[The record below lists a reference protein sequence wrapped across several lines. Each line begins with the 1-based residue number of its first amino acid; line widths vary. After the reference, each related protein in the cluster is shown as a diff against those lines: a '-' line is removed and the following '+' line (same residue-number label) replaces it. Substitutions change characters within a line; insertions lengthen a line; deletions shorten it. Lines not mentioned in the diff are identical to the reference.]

1 MSNKYKVVTL
11 PTKDDVVKCKNM
23 IDSIGNEALYKLC
36 KEYPLHIDPEHI
48 KAKIWLIGNA
58 YHASLDRVKDTKK
71 YSPADTYKK
80 ISSSDM
86 TNRWEAIDK
95 CLSEI
100 FLLKINDET
109 IPIALKCHK
118 NLVDMF
124 AEVSGQQNRSL
135 ASKYLHFHCPN
146 MFYLYDSIAC
156 TTVSS
161 LVHRQRGIIANE
173 SYDGAYEDY
182 FYRVFE
188 LNKAIQNEYGI
199 DLSPRQIDYYLSH
212 FYGD

>member
-1 MSNKYKVVTL
+1 MSNTYKVIIL
-11 PTKDDVVKCKNM
+11 PTKDDIIKCKNM
-23 IDSIGNEALYKLC
+23 TDSIGNEALYKLC
-36 KEYPLHIDPEHI
+36 KEYPSNVDPEHI

-58 YHASLDRVKDTKK
+58 YHASLDRVKDMKK
-71 YSPADTYKK
+71 YPSNETYKK
-80 ISSSDM
+80 ISSSGM
-86 TNRWEAIDK
+86 MNRWESIDK
-95 CLSEI
+95 SLSEI
-100 FLLKINDET
+100 SLLKINDEI

-118 NLVDMF
+118 SLVDMF
-124 AEVSGQQNRSL
+124 VEVSGQRNRSL

-156 TTVSS
+156 TTVSN
-161 LVHRQRGIIANE
+161 LVHKQRGKILSE
-173 SYDGAYEDY
+173 SYDGAYEDF

-199 DLSPRQIDYYLSH
+199 DLCPRQIDYYLSH